1 VVRGPVANVNRR
13 RERQI
18 NYRQEAAML
27 LLFKGPYRIA
37 AKVVIG
43 IALLVV
49 GIVGHATVVA
59 VIGGALIVWA
69 LYDVISGRR
78 PGNSA

>member
-1 VVRGPVANVNRR
+1 
-13 RERQI
+13 
-18 NYRQEAAML
+18 ML

-49 GIVGHATVVA
+49 GIVDHATVVA
-59 VIGGALIVWA
+59 VIGGALIVWG
-69 LYDVISGRR
+69 LYDAIRGRR
-78 PGNSA
+78 PGSSA

>member
-1 VVRGPVANVNRR
+1 
-13 RERQI
+13 
-18 NYRQEAAML
+18 ML
-27 LLFKGPYRIA
+27 LLFQGPYRIA

-49 GIVGHATVVA
+49 GIVDHATVVA
-59 VIGGALIVWA
+59 VIGGGLIVWG
-69 LYDVISGRR
+69 LYDAIRGRR